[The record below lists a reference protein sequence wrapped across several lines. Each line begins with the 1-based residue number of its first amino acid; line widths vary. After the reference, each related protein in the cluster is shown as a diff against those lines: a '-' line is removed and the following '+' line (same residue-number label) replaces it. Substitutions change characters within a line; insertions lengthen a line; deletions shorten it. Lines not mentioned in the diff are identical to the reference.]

1 MVTHLVPVWKKEKKM
16 MIVFA
21 ELIEN
26 DPRTIEDDLGT
37 MNIPRSRSRRDILSV
52 LLLGL
57 QCLSPWQVTHDK
69 KIFGH
74 EEYFNPSR
82 TIIVGLT
89 KRYSK
94 AKTKP
99 RQNFMHPWSK
109 DIDNILDSIGNL
121 SETAGIIFHKVFL

>member
-1 MVTHLVPVWKKEKKM
+1 MVPHLVPVWKKKKKM

-89 KRYSK
+89 KSYSK

-99 RQNFMHPWSK
+99 
-109 DIDNILDSIGNL
+109 
-121 SETAGIIFHKVFL
+121 EFHASLV

>member
-89 KRYSK
+89 KK
-94 AKTKP
+94 
-99 RQNFMHPWSK
+99 
-109 DIDNILDSIGNL
+109 
-121 SETAGIIFHKVFL
+121 IF